1 MAQPFRIVAKNLGF
15 GTCFP
20 LFRKARSTLIKYMA
34 IGKLLK
40 PMCFYFLTCGEAILM
55 ELPQRDVMG
64 IKWVDVYNPHR
75 AVNVWWIIH
84 S

>member
-20 LFRKARSTLIKYMA
+20 LFRKARLTFIRYMT

-40 PMCFYFLTCGEAILM
+40 SMCFYFLTCGEAILM
-55 ELPQRDVMG
+55 ELPHRDVMR
-64 IKWVDVYNPHR
+64 IK
-75 AVNVWWIIH
+75 
-84 S
+84 